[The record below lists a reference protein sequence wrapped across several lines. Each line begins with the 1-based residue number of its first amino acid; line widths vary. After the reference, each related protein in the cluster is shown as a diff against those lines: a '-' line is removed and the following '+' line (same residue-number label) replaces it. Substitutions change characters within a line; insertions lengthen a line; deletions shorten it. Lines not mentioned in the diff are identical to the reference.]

1 MYNLQIVRLILVKRY
16 KILYGNPFGRASPKN
31 GGGTPL
37 TSSTKEIF
45 EFTVFFDEH
54 TLAVAN
60 ANHDA
65 SNQEVK
71 KRKRPRNP
79 RTRRDHPAQEKR
91 SSQCQDAAKNPRG
104 RAGAEPK
111 QRNIPPCAR
120 RPWSRVRSEQG
131 RADAQMVPFLCAPL
145 QPPPPP
151 PPPPPQGGG
160 TAACG
165 RGGGLARAAE

>member
-1 MYNLQIVRLILVKRY
+1 MYNLQIVRLMLVKRY

-71 KRKRPRNP
+71 KRPRNP
-79 RTRRDHPAQEKR
+79 HRRDHPAQEKR

-104 RAGAEPK
+104 GRTGAGPK

-131 RADAQMVPFLCAPL
+131 RADAQMAPFLRAPL
-145 QPPPPP
+145 QLLSS
-151 PPPPPQGGG
+151 
-160 TAACG
+160 G
-165 RGGGLARAAE
+165 RADG